1 MVTID
6 YAGIYSWKNY
16 FVGLIAGAI
25 FLVLNSLIPILGMG
39 ILPQIAL
46 GWTQASQLLLI
57 VIVAPI
63 LEEVFFVYILYNT
76 TNKILR
82 SALGFGGTL
91 LAVLII
97 ALGFSIYH
105 LNAYGVGLVA
115 AFVGAFAFRI
125 YAIAWYEWRHDLIV
139 PIGAHMFFN
148 GVYWGVTFLSFGVM
162 V

>member
-1 MVTID
+1 VATID
-6 YAGIYSWKNY
+6 YAGIYHWNNY
-16 FVGLIAGAI
+16 FIGLIAGAI

-63 LEEVFFVYILYNT
+63 LEEVFFLYILYNT
-76 TNKILR
+76 TNKVL
-82 SALGFGGTL
+82 SSKLGLMGTL
-91 LAVLII
+91 IAALII
-97 ALGFSIYH
+97 AFGFSIYH

-115 AFVGAFAFRI
+115 AFVGAFAFRL
-125 YAIAWYEWRHDLIV
+125 YAIALYEWRHDLIV
-139 PIGAHMFFN
+139 PIAAHMFFN
-148 GVYWGVTFLSFGVM
+148 AVYWGITFLSFGVI